1 MMLNKYKAIAVVL
14 AIGALLAG
22 LILTAG
28 TSQGKP
34 DEHAH
39 AGHSGEAAGKAAGK
53 AASGHA
59 DEHADEHAGAQA
71 APPPEAKKGP
81 HGGRLFTQG
90 SFGLEVT
97 IFETGVAP
105 EFRLYT
111 YQDGK
116 ALAPAASQ
124 LRLTL
129 ERLGRTAQEFSLV
142 AENDYLK
149 SSISVEE
156 PHSFKV
162 NIAANYQ
169 NQAYAFSYEQI
180 EGRVSLSEAQLTQN
194 GVELATAAAAKIQG
208 ALTLTGEIRLN
219 ADRMVQIVPRLT
231 GQVETVLVNAGD
243 KVQKGQV
250 LAVISSQALAE
261 QRSELLST
269 QKRHALAQSNFER
282 EKKLWEGKISAE
294 QDFLAARNLMQEAEI
309 SLQSARQKLQSLG
322 TGTNTGGSLTRY
334 EIRAPIAGTVIEKH
348 LAMGQVLKD
357 DTPIFVLADLSS
369 VWVEM
374 TVPAKDLPAV
384 RTGQQAKVA
393 ASAFAAQAEGKLTY
407 LGDLLGS
414 QSRSAVARVVLPN
427 PKGIWRPGLPV
438 TVQLLAEAAEVPVA
452 VSLEAIQ
459 SIKDSSNV
467 MVRYGDQF
475 EARPVQLGRSDGKLI
490 EVLKGLEAGERYAA
504 KNSFLI
510 KAEIGKSGASH
521 DH

>member
-1 MMLNKYKAIAVVL
+1 
-14 AIGALLAG
+14 
-22 LILTAG
+22 
-28 TSQGKP
+28 
-34 DEHAH
+34 
-39 AGHSGEAAGKAAGK
+39 
-53 AASGHA
+53 
-59 DEHADEHAGAQA
+59 
-71 APPPEAKKGP
+71 
-81 HGGRLFTQG
+81 
-90 SFGLEVT
+90 
-97 IFETGVAP
+97 
-105 EFRLYT
+105 
-111 YQDGK
+111 
-116 ALAPAASQ
+116 
-124 LRLTL
+124 
-129 ERLGRTAQEFSLV
+129 
-142 AENDYLK
+142 
-149 SSISVEE
+149 
-156 PHSFKV
+156 
-162 NIAANYQ
+162 
-169 NQAYAFSYEQI
+169 
-180 EGRVSLSEAQLTQN
+180 
-194 GVELATAAAAKIQG
+194 
-208 ALTLTGEIRLN
+208 
-219 ADRMVQIVPRLT
+219 
-231 GQVETVLVNAGD
+231 
-243 KVQKGQV
+243 
-250 LAVISSQALAE
+250 
-261 QRSELLST
+261 
-269 QKRHALAQSNFER
+269 
-282 EKKLWEGKISAE
+282 
-294 QDFLAARNLMQEAEI
+294 MQEAEI
-309 SLQSARQKLQSLG
+309 SLQNARQKLQSLG
-322 TGTNTGGSLTRY
+322 AGTNAGGALTRY

-374 TVPAKDLPAV
+374 TVPAKDLPVV